1 MKGFAYMFINT
12 LQLGVQ
18 SSLLNLCGFQ
28 ESLKTFRIF
37 EAKSRYVIPVLYLQL
52 LFSHSELKAA

>member
-1 MKGFAYMFINT
+1 MKGFAYMLINT

-28 ESLKTFRIF
+28 ESLKLNPDT
-37 EAKSRYVIPVLYLQL
+37 
-52 LFSHSELKAA
+52 